1 MEQRVQELLEI
12 LTSEKDLI
20 EELKETVGDRAGL
33 TKRINHIKDELTDL
47 GKCLTQI
54 EKDFKQKEKDVTD
67 LSNQIKLLHFNVFK
81 EYIVNTEKAIIEN
94 LPNGIRGIPSD
105 KEQDSTILKFI
116 ELQHVGDN
124 RTVGNIEISSNNNNE
139 IKVGVRIQDNQSG
152 NYSSEEFSLERPL
165 RVYKIITYINTNLN
179 YNE

>member
-1 MEQRVQELLEI
+1 MEQRVQEFLEV
-12 LTSEKDLI
+12 LTNEKDLI
-20 EELKETVGDRAGL
+20 EELKETVGDRAEL

-54 EKDFKQKEKDVTD
+54 EKYFKQREKDVTT
-67 LSNQIKLLHFNVFK
+67 LSNQINSLHLNAFK

-94 LPNGIRGIPSD
+94 LPNGIRGVPYD

-116 ELQHVGDN
+116 ELQHDSDN
-124 RTVGNIEISSNNNNE
+124 RTVGNIEISSSDNNE
-139 IKVGVRIQDNQSG
+139 IKVVVRIQDYQSG
-152 NYSSEEFSLERPL
+152 NYSSEEFSLERLL